1 MTPFTKSY
9 SRRLFRCRPKDDIL
23 FHGKMRVESSGPRW
37 RCLGEALGLI
47 QKSLCKVSIREN
59 LFATSDIIGSMN
71 VTVPLYAMCLKLP

>member
-47 QKSLCKVSIREN
+47 QNHCVRPLLERT
-59 LFATSDIIGSMN
+59 LFATLDIKGSMN